1 MKEVMMKQQFLPD
14 TANAESLVSQLLD
27 MVSKNK
33 VSIQKMLDSDCL
45 ALSKDDMVYFD
56 TKWWGLL
63 PNYAQFMRALKK
75 VSPEAEREL
84 RYAEAEALGAQYEE
98 GMRAIFEKPT
108 EDMDGY
114 ESKRFGW
121 AEKLYKMQERK
132 MDRIDKRSK
141 EENVERGVD
150 LAIKVIGAMSNAQL
164 LKAKEVME
172 AEWKEVND
180 E

>member
-1 MKEVMMKQQFLPD
+1 MKQQFLPD
-14 TANAESLVSQLLD
+14 AANAEGLVGQLLD

-56 TKWWGLL
+56 KKWWGLL
-63 PNYAQFMRALKK
+63 PNYAQFMRILKK

-84 RYAEAEALGAQYEE
+84 RYAEAEALGGQYEE
-98 GMRAIFEKPT
+98 GMRRIFETPT
-108 EDMDGY
+108 EDFDGM

-132 MDRIDKRSK
+132 MDRIDKRMK
-141 EENVERGVD
+141 EESVERGVD
-150 LAIKVIGAMSNAQL
+150 LAVRVISAMSNAQL